1 MTKFPEKNIP
11 YLLVWRFLHLS
22 VHRVGS
28 MPSGQLL
35 VVFTIIILSDL
46 GYYPTV
52 TEIAEITGLPKS
64 SVSRYVSG
72 ELYLGFI
79 EEIIDS
85 SDRRRRRLR
94 PTAAA
99 EKEKAYH
106 ATQLAEIK
114 GVVEMVI
121 GGDSE
126 ITIEQIVEKMTALTK
141 KPADRDDS

>member
-1 MTKFPEKNIP
+1 MNKFPEKDIP

-52 TEIAEITGLPKS
+52 TELAEITGLPKS

-72 ELYLGFI
+72 EMRLGFV
-79 EEIIDS
+79 EEIIDP

-94 PTAAA
+94 PTEAAM
-99 EKEKAYH
+99 KERSVH
-106 ATQLAEIK
+106 RTQITEIQNVIEMIT
-114 GVVEMVI
+114 GGNADVSPERVVEKFK
-121 GGDSE
+121 E
-126 ITIEQIVEKMTALTK
+126 LTK
-141 KPADRDDS
+141 LRGSLY

>member
-1 MTKFPEKNIP
+1 MI
-11 YLLVWRFLHLS
+11 WRFLHLS

-28 MPSGQLL
+28 LPSGQLL
-35 VVFTIIILSDL
+35 IVFTIIILSDL

-52 TEIAEITGLPKS
+52 TELAEITGLPKS

-72 ELYLGFI
+72 ELNLGYI

-99 EKEKAYH
+99 EKEKEYH

-114 GVVEMVI
+114 DVVEAVL

-126 ITIEQIVEKMTALTK
+126 ITVEKIVEKLTALTT
-141 KPADRDDS
+141 KPADRNDS